1 MTKMTILKRSQ
12 MLAAVLGGMMIGLGT
27 ANTVVADEL
36 AAFKVGDKHSGYVY
50 TAKETR
56 ELQDDDFENPAMLW
70 VEEGEALWS
79 KAGPNGKS
87 CASCHE
93 DAAATMKGVG
103 AAYPKYDAKS
113 KKMINLEQII
123 NREFVEKTGGKSLKW
138 ESKPLLALTAFVSV
152 QSRGMPL
159 AVKTDGEAAPFL
171 AKGKAFFYQRRGQLD
186 MACKHCH
193 EDNAGNMIRADLLS
207 QGQANGFPTYR
218 LKWQKIGSLHR
229 RFRGCN
235 KNIRAQPFKAGSDEY
250 VNLELYVKSRG
261 AGLKMEAPSVRR

>member
-1 MTKMTILKRSQ
+1 MTKMTILKRSR
-12 MLAAVLGGMMIGLGT
+12 MLAIALGGMIIGLGAT
-27 ANTVVADEL
+27 NTVVADEL

-56 ELQDDDFENPAMLW
+56 ELQNDDFENPAMLW
-70 VEEGEALWS
+70 VEEGESLWS
-79 KAGPNGKS
+79 KAGANGKS

-93 DAAATMKGVG
+93 DAAKAMKGVA
-103 AAYPKYDAKS
+103 AAYPKYDAKT
-113 KKMINLEQII
+113 KKLINIEQII
-123 NREFVEKTGGKSLKW
+123 NREIVEKTGGKALKW

-152 QSRGMPL
+152 QSRGMPV
-159 AVKTDGEAAPFL
+159 AVKTDGKAAPFL
-171 AKGKAFFYQRRGQLD
+171 AKGKEFFYKRRGQLD

-235 KNIRAQPFKAGSDEY
+235 KNIRAKPFKSGSDEY
-250 VNLELYVKSRG
+250 VNLELFVKTRG
-261 AGLKMEAPSVRR
+261 QGLKMEAPSVRR